1 MNALTALLASSSA
14 LTWFIII
21 AMFAI
26 IFCTR
31 SE

>member
-1 MNALTALLASSSA
+1 MNALSVLLASSSA
-14 LTWFIII
+14 LSWFVII

-26 IFCTR
+26 IFCGH